1 MSYTLGA
8 ILKIFSPLCAKQHEV
23 IFAHQTVIMRNI
35 LTRELKPLFLI
46 DSLQQGFK
54 NLSPI
59 NHCCVH
65 FIASNLISNSKCSA
79 FTFMALIGSCNS
91 FPIRCLQGCPEVFE
105 CSTLVV
111 AFRGGLKHDD

>member
-8 ILKIFSPLCAKQHEV
+8 ILNIFSPLCATQQEV
-23 IFAHQTVIMRNI
+23 IFAHQTLIMRNI

-46 DSLQQGFK
+46 DSLQQDFK

-65 FIASNLISNSKCSA
+65 FIAPNFK
-79 FTFMALIGSCNS
+79 FTFM
-91 FPIRCLQGCPEVFE
+91 
-105 CSTLVV
+105 
-111 AFRGGLKHDD
+111 GLKGR